1 MSANSKGMWGGVS
14 SSEICP
20 LKIQDSNIDVL
31 PYALIIICMLI
42 VLLTF
47 VLTGCVLMLSVNDLS
62 PVIVRSGRV
71 SLYSGVVCI
80 N

>member
-1 MSANSKGMWGGVS
+1 MWGGGS
-14 SSEICP
+14 SAKICP
-20 LKIQDSNIDVL
+20 LKIQDSNID
-31 PYALIIICMLI
+31 ALIIICMLI

-62 PVIVRSGRV
+62 PVIVRSGRM